1 MSFVKSNEGGQGVI
15 GGFQPLKR
23 EQLVIR
29 AKELGIKSTY
39 RMKKVDLEWAIYLK
53 ESLLWFNDIA
63 GNTITITNE
72 DTDISLNVIDLNEK
86 ILTDYKMKDISREK
100 QMWWSEAANLI
111 DFNLLEKSIQTVN
124 MEELIE
130 IYPKICKMYPRSIQY
145 IQYTYKH
152 QAAAGPA
159 QAQGRALVYLV

>member
-1 MSFVKSNEGGQGVI
+1 M
-15 GGFQPLKR
+15 LR

-100 QMWWSEAANLI
+100 QMWLI
-111 DFNLLEKSIQTVN
+111 S
-124 MEELIE
+124 
-130 IYPKICKMYPRSIQY
+130 
-145 IQYTYKH
+145 
-152 QAAAGPA
+152 
-159 QAQGRALVYLV
+159 